1 MITFPIAPVV
11 ASRARVTRWATFFP
25 KKYQAFRDEFKK
37 LLEEYDATPTDDLLY
52 VKLDFHVQMAKSWS
66 KKKKLEK
73 DGKYCDNNA
82 DVDNYIKATLDSLEG
97 KYYAN
102 DNQIVMIRARKFWA
116 VDGYINFTMEKID
129 ERTTSN

>member
-66 KKKKLEK
+66 KKKKKEK
-73 DGKYCDNNA
+73 GGKLCDNNA
-82 DVDNYIKATLDSLEG
+82 DIDNYIKATLDSLEG
-97 KYYAN
+97 KYYDN
-102 DNQIVMIRARKFWA
+102 DNQIVMIRARKYWSTNGRIEF
-116 VDGYINFTMEKID
+116 NMEIV
-129 ERTTSN
+129 